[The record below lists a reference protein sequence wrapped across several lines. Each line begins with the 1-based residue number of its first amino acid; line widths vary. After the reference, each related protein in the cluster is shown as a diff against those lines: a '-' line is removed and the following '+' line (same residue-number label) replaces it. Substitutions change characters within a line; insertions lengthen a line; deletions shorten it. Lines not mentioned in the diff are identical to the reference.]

1 MTQKQII
8 REFEKF
14 SKAEKTAVICQL
26 LQIFEKDLSDA
37 ANKPNDKKPFTVEAV
52 RLNPVRDFDFDNIG
66 KLIEEIE
73 GEFHK

>member
-8 REFEKF
+8 KEFEKF
-14 SKAEKTAVICQL
+14 SKAEKTAIICQL
-26 LQIFEKDLSDA
+26 LQIFEKDLSDETKNTN
-37 ANKPNDKKPFTVEAV
+37 NKKRFTVEAV